1 MTIKDLKPA
10 LVWQI
15 FDEINQ
21 VPRPSKKEEKIRE
34 YLVNFAKKHNL
45 KHKVDAIGNVAM
57 WRDAAPGFE
66 NAKGVVLQAHMDMV
80 AEKAAGSNHNFD
92 TDPIKTIVE
101 GEWLRA
107 DGTTLGADDGMGMAG
122 ALACMIDPDLKVGPL
137 EAFLTVDE
145 ETGLTGASN
154 VGEGMLTGD
163 YLLNMDSED
172 DGVITIGCSGG
183 VDTLASFNFNYEKVP
198 AGYVFFHVKISKLL
212 GGHSGTDINAERGN
226 ATRFITRLIMRLD
239 NELDIAL
246 ADINAGNLRNALAH
260 TAEAVIGVKEADKE
274 KFAVIFN
281 TFAADIRNEYKHVE
295 KDMQFDCESVD
306 TPAEVI
312 EKKVAMNVVRA
323 GYAVPHGVQ
332 SMSMAVPGLVES
344 STNLASI
351 KIHDG
356 KRIEIVTSQR
366 SDVDSRKFDV
376 AHRVGAIFKMAGADE
391 VRHTDGYQGWTPN
404 PDSAL
409 LKIAVDQWEKLY
421 GVKPVIE
428 AIHAGL
434 ECGLFLKVAPHMEMI
449 SYGPTLK
456 DVHSPKERVHI
467 PAVQKFWDFTVE
479 ILKTVAEA

>member
-1 MTIKDLKPA
+1 MTIKDLKPE
-10 LVWQI
+10 LIWKI

-34 YLVNFAKKHNL
+34 YLVQFAQKNNIKY
-45 KHKVDAIGNVAM
+45 KVDAIGNVAM
-57 WRDAAPGFE
+57 WRPAAPGYE
-66 NAKGVVLQAHMDMV
+66 NVKGVVLQGHMDMV
-80 AEKAAGSNHNFD
+80 AEKVAGSSHNFD
-92 TDPIKTIVE
+92 TDPIKTIVD

-122 ALACMIDPDLKVGPL
+122 ALAAMVDPDLKVGPL
-137 EAFLTVDE
+137 EAFFTVDE

-183 VDTLASFNFNYEKVP
+183 VDTLASFNFKPAEAPKDYVYFHLKV
-198 AGYVFFHVKISKLL
+198 SKLM

-226 ATRFITRLIMRLD
+226 ATRFIARLLWRID
-239 NELDIAL
+239 KEIDFQL

-260 TAEAVIGVKEADKE
+260 TAEATIGVPEADKE
-274 KFAVIFN
+274 KLAVIYN
-281 TFAADIRNEYKHVE
+281 TYVADLKNEYKIE
-295 KDMQFDCESVD
+295 KDMLWECNSVD
-306 TPAEVI
+306 APATVI
-312 EKKVAMNVVRA
+312 EKRVALNVINAAYVA
-323 GYAVPHGVQ
+323 PHGVQ
-332 SMSMAVPGLVES
+332 SMSLAVPGLVES

-356 KRIEIVTSQR
+356 NRIEIVTSQR
-366 SDVDSRKFDV
+366 SDVESRKFDV
-376 AHRVGAIFKMAGADE
+376 AHRVETIFKIAGADE

-404 PDSAL
+404 PESAL
-409 LKIAVDQWEKLY
+409 LKIAVEQWEGLY
-421 GVKPVIE
+421 GVKPKIE

-449 SYGPTLK
+449 SYGPTLR

-467 PAVQKFWDFTVE
+467 PAVQKFWDFTVA
-479 ILKTVAEA
+479 ILKAVAKA